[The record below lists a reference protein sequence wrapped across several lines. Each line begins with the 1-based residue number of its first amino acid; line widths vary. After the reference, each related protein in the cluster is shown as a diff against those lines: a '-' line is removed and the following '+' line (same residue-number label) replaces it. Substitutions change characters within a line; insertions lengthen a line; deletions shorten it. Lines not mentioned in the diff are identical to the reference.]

1 MVRLFDQKKDCCGCL
16 ACKSVCPKQ
25 AVTVKPDENGFIYP
39 QINEELCIEC
49 GLCNK
54 VCDFKKVTVDG
65 NIPLYTYAAINKDKS
80 VLENSA
86 SGGAFGALA
95 NFVFNRGGVVF
106 GCAYDDW
113 MNPKHVCIDNLSCLK
128 KIQGSKYV
136 QVILMIHTFKQKII

>member
-1 MVRLFDQKKDCCGCL
+1 MVIFR
-16 ACKSVCPKQ
+16 
-25 AVTVKPDENGFIYP
+25 
-39 QINEELCIEC
+39 
-49 GLCNK
+49 
-54 VCDFKKVTVDG
+54 
-65 NIPLYTYAAINKDKS
+65 YTYAAINKDKS

-136 QVILMIHTFKQKII
+136 QSDIDDTYIQAENYLKNGKWVLFTGTPCQIAGLKAYLRRDYDRLITIDLICHGVPSARFFNGYIRYLEENTREIS